1 MDLLVRTATSLKTVV
16 FRTPVNDWLD
26 PMKEAL
32 SNEGLF
38 LFQRHPIEGVG
49 TVRVEVC
56 LPSAVVSPT
65 LEIPDGLPSRGE
77 GDAFPK

>member
-1 MDLLVRTATSLKTVV
+1 MI
-16 FRTPVNDWLD
+16 
-26 PMKEAL
+26 EAP
-32 SNEGLF
+32 SNEGASIIF
-38 LFQRHPIEGVG
+38 SDTPIGKASGVG

-65 LEIPDGLPSRGE
+65 LEIPDDLPSLGE